1 MHLVKVAQSCPT
13 LCDPKDY
20 TWNSPGQNSGVGS
33 LSLLQGIFPTEGLN
47 SGPALQVDSLPAEP
61 PAGVGSLSVLQGIFP
76 TKGLNS
82 GVPHRTWIPY
92 QLSQQL
98 EWVAYPFSST
108 LSWPR
113 NSSRASGIAGR
124 IFSNWATL
132 QPKDM
137 DWLGR
142 SNRYPSFACS
152 ILWRWRGAWKIS
164 KVLTDSTL
172 EGLSQAHVCTSNFYT
187 TLPDPPRLYVV
198 ILHVRLIVLPL
209 RLATVMIFYFFS
221 FGYGLWKLTNI
232 FHYCDYIAITH
243 WIPLSHHR
251 STGK

>member
-13 LCDPKDY
+13 LCDPMDY

-47 SGPALQVDSLPAEP
+47 SG
-61 PAGVGSLSVLQGIFP
+61 
-76 TKGLNS
+76 
-82 GVPHRTWIPY
+82 VPHCTWIPY

-113 NSSRASGIAGR
+113 NSSRASCTAGR

-164 KVLTDSTL
+164 KVPTDSTL
-172 EGLSQAHVCTSNFYT
+172 EGLSQAHVCTSNFYSLCLT
-187 TLPDPPRLYVV
+187 PPPQ
-198 ILHVRLIVLPL
+198 IVCS
-209 RLATVMIFYFFS
+209 YF
-221 FGYGLWKLTNI
+221 T
-232 FHYCDYIAITH
+232 C
-243 WIPLSHHR
+243 
-251 STGK
+251 